1 MRSLKELFALTDKGA
16 SDLKKATAAS
26 AVANISLMLPIW
38 LMILV
43 VIELTNPIFGNP
55 TNEMNVYL
63 YTSAALL
70 LLGLIYVAHHIQYN
84 ECYVSAYEESANRR
98 ITLAE
103 SLRKLPLSFF
113 GKRDLAD
120 LTSTLMGDATALETT
135 FSHTVPQ
142 LLGSILSLVIIGIFM
157 FVFDWKMAIA
167 LLAALPISMLLLFG
181 TKRIQDNLS
190 RKSIKATV
198 NSSDTIQECLEGIK
212 VVKGYNMDNKMLND
226 LDDRFDK
233 VYKAQIKGELVT
245 GIFVSASQLVLRIGI
260 ALVVIVGTYLLSNGQ
275 IDIIKLI
282 LFLLVA
288 SRLYDPLST
297 AMMHIAEIF
306 NAGVRIERM
315 KEINE
320 YPVQGGSSEYEPK
333 GYDIVFDDVAFSYND
348 NEVLHGV
355 SFTAKQGEVTALVG
369 PSGSGKS
376 TITKLAARFWDVNR
390 GSIKIGGTDVNS
402 VEPEALLQ
410 SYAIVFQ
417 DVVLFNDTV
426 MNNIRIGKK
435 DATDEEV
442 MKAAKNAQCEDFINK
457 LSNGYNTV
465 IGENGYTLSGGERQR
480 ISIAR
485 ALLKDAP
492 VILLDEATA
501 SLDAGNET
509 KIQEAISNLIRNKTV
524 VVVAHRLRTIVGA
537 DKIVVLQDGNIVEE
551 GTHEEMVKEDG
562 LYKRMISVQKQSAEW
577 AVKTGE

>member
-16 SDLKKATAAS
+16 RDLKKAIAAS
-26 AVANISLMLPIW
+26 AIANISLMLPIW

-55 TNEMNVYL
+55 VNEMNVWL
-63 YTSAALL
+63 YTGAALL

-98 ITLAE
+98 INLAE

-135 FSHTVPQ
+135 SSHAVPQ
-142 LLGSILSLVIIGIFM
+142 LLGSILSLVIVGIFM

-181 TKRIQDNLS
+181 TKKIQDSLS
-190 RKSIKATV
+190 RKSIRAMV
-198 NSSDTIQECLEGIK
+198 DSSDTIQECLEGIK
-212 VVKGYNMDNKMLND
+212 VVKGYNMDGKMLGD
-226 LDDRFDK
+226 LDGKFDK

-260 ALVVIVGTYLLSNGQ
+260 ALVVIVGTYLLSVGQ
-275 IDIIKLI
+275 IDVIKLI

-297 AMMHIAEIF
+297 AMMNIVEIF

-320 YPVQGGSSEYEPK
+320 YPVQGGSYEYKPK
-333 GYDIVFDDVAFSYND
+333 GYDIEFKDVAFSYND
-348 NEVLHGV
+348 DEILHGV

-390 GSIKIGGTDVNS
+390 GSIRIGGIDVNS
-402 VEPEALLQ
+402 VEPETLIQ

-442 MKAAKNAQCEDFINK
+442 MEAARNAQCEDFINK
-457 LSNGYNTV
+457 LSDGYNTV

-509 KIQEAISNLIRNKTV
+509 NIQEAISNLIRNKTV

-537 DKIVVLQDGNIVEE
+537 DKIVVLEDGNIVEE
-551 GTHEEMVKEDG
+551 GTHEEMVRKDG